1 MFHLYNVRASVTQLR
16 LLEQPDDLTVKE
28 GESACFA
35 CRVSP
40 HSMSPPPTVTWF
52 FMGKPIASDNIYTVQ
67 QSEDG
72 QCCLLL
78 PEAFPEDAGIYT
90 VRAADVSGMVEASAI
105 LTVDGEC
112 LCSHDRQVWIPS
124 KLILLF
130 WLLPSG
136 VATSYFP
143 SPFGFLLHSVKTTV
157 MKYIVHVSNNI
168 N

>member
-1 MFHLYNVRASVTQLR
+1 MMSAPLLPSVMFHVYNIHASVTQLS
-16 LLEQPDDLTVKE
+16 LVEQPVDLTVKE

-72 QCCLLL
+72 QCRLLL

-112 LCSHDRQVWIPS
+112 LCSHDYQVRIPS
-124 KLILLF
+124 KQILLSASPF
-130 WLLPSG
+130 RGSMSIW
-136 VATSYFP
+136 FP
-143 SPFGFLLHSVKTTV
+143 SV
-157 MKYIVHVSNNI
+157 MKYIVHGSKNKN
-168 N
+168 

>member
-1 MFHLYNVRASVTQLR
+1 MFHVYNIHASVTQLR
-16 LLEQPDDLTVKE
+16 LVEQPDDLTVKE

-52 FMGKPIASDNIYTVQ
+52 FMGKPIASDNIYTLQ

-72 QCCLLL
+72 LCRLLL

-105 LTVDGEC
+105 LTVDGEL
-112 LCSHDRQVWIPS
+112 LCGMTARFGFRQNT
-124 KLILLF
+124 F
-130 WLLPSG
+130 FFRLLPSG
-136 VATSYFP
+136 VP
-143 SPFGFLLHSVKTTV
+143 PPFGFHLHSVKTTV
-157 MKYIVHVSNNI
+157 MKYIVRGSKNKN
-168 N
+168 